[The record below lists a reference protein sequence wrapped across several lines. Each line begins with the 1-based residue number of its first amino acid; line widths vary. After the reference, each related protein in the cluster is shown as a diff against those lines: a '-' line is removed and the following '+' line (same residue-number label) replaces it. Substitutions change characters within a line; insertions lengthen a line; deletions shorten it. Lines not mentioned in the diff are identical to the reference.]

1 VYEGVQVAVL
11 ELLQEL
17 GDLGKT
23 GAAAAVQQGAAQ
35 VPLPPPPFF
44 GLACVCICPQTGT
57 DTSAAAP
64 KKLDKKLKKNRAK

>member
-1 VYEGVQVAVL
+1 MQVAVL

-23 GAAAAVQQGAAQ
+23 GAAAAVQHGATQ

-44 GLACVCICPQTGT
+44 CLACICICPQTGT
-57 DTSAAAP
+57 DTSAAAQ
-64 KKLDKKLKKNRAK
+64 KKTEKKN